1 MNTWT
6 QAQTMKTLLL
16 DELACEELG
25 LDELEACV
33 QSSGAVLSS
42 GDCAAKGNGPIIA
55 AW

>member
-1 MNTWT
+1 MNTLT

-33 QSSGAVLSS
+33 QSSGVALST
-42 GDCAAKGNGPIIA
+42 GDCAAKANGPIIA